1 MNNRLYCT
9 FVEPNE
15 INEISKKIQSS
26 YKVLFDKIF
35 VLESL
40 DGEKVML
47 TYNVD
52 LGNSNGEFAIG
63 NTILVHRKKQTNTL
77 YTINALN
84 ELIKSLNNGVLDKSY
99 SINWDDYKNC
109 ILLVQADG
117 YKKIKKENHKEM
129 TKAKL
134 FNYLIQSKETDQN
147 MYTLSVIHTALKKFK
162 TKIVLYNYDAFVF
175 DFCDVEYD
183 GLFKTLEH
191 IVSDEY
197 PISIKKGNHYGALYE
212 I

>member
-9 FVEPNE
+9 FIEPNE
-15 INEISKKIQSS
+15 VEEVSKKIQSS

-40 DGEKVML
+40 DGEKIML

-52 LGNSNGEFAIG
+52 LGNSNNEFAIG

-99 SINWDDYKNC
+99 SINWDDYRNC

-117 YKKIKKENHKEM
+117 YKKI
-129 TKAKL
+129 
-134 FNYLIQSKETDQN
+134 D
-147 MYTLSVIHTALKKFK
+147 
-162 TKIVLYNYDAFVF
+162 TKI
-175 DFCDVEYD
+175 
-183 GLFKTLEH
+183 K
-191 IVSDEY
+191 
-197 PISIKKGNHYGALYE
+197 E
-212 I
+212 IINLS